1 MGTLDHVY
9 GARVPLFD
17 RFHPED
23 DSARGEASLLAWHA
37 PAQLGAERSM
47 SPLER
52 SIEQELGR
60 LLNTRCACPL
70 DELARRERSVVDYGL
85 PDYSALYT
93 ANLVDQQRLAVLV
106 RDTIA
111 AFEPRLREV
120 KVELTRIPN
129 SRHALRLVVSG
140 MVLIEGRLEPV
151 RFNLNANDEGGRL
164 MMKTDTP

>member
-1 MGTLDHVY
+1 MATLDHLR

-17 RFHPED
+17 RFFPD
-23 DSARGEASLLAWHA
+23 GGGGRGAVSVLEWHA
-37 PAQLGAERSM
+37 ARNDGMERTV

-52 SIEQELGR
+52 SIEQELAR

-70 DELARRERSVVDYGL
+70 DELATRERSVIDYGL

-93 ANLVDQQRLAVLV
+93 ANVTDQKRLAVLV

-120 KVELTRIPN
+120 EVEVARIPN
-129 SRHALRLVVSG
+129 SRTALRVTVAG
-140 MVLIEGRLEPV
+140 MVLVEGRLEPV
-151 RFNLNANDEGGRL
+151 RFNVNANDEGAR
-164 MMKTDTP
+164 